1 MTHLSEEAKL
11 AIVKKVL
18 DNNGRNMAEIA
29 LTHNVGYSSLG
40 KWLKKY
46 KSDAHNPINQSIVND
61 TSPPLPVRFKHLLS
75 TAGHESDIVGA
86 YCRKNG
92 LYPHQLKQW
101 EADFMTPPNNEKIP
115 KINAE
120 LKQLRAENKKLN
132 QIIKRKDKVLAE
144 TVALLVLKKKADDI
158 WGEKEED

>member
-11 AIVKKVL
+11 AIVKKAL
-18 DNNGRNMAEIA
+18 SKNGRDIAEIA
-29 LTHNVGYSSLG
+29 KAHNVGYSSLG

-46 KSDAHNPINQSIVND
+46 RSDAHNPINQPKAND
-61 TSPPLPVRFKHLLS
+61 ASPPLPDRFKHLLS
-75 TAGHESDIVGA
+75 TVGKESDIVGA

-120 LKQLRAENKKLN
+120 LKHLRAENKKLN

-158 WGEKEED
+158 WGEKEEE